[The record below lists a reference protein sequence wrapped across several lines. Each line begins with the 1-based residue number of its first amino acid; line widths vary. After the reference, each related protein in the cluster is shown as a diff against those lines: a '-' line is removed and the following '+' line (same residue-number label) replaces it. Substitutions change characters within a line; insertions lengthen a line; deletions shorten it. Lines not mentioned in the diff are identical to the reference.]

1 MLTRNCLGITS
12 LVAGGLI
19 AGCSSDSST
28 SPKDNIADA
37 TGITTN
43 ACVYD
48 GYTAMQGA
56 GGETLCLDTE
66 GTLAFW
72 INADGTYGFPEA
84 SQVNSGESGSTENA
98 STEQPE
104 TNTNEGAATSSDSTA
119 VIDNP
124 TKDSTGSGATNETLS
139 CTTDK
144 ALYTV
149 NGISYYRTADGSL
162 YYFDADCNKTS
173 LSAVEPASSSSVNSE
188 GSEAASSASLPG
200 RSSSSEATTPV
211 SSSSNTT
218 PVSSSSNATPN
229 SSADVTPNSS
239 ATVVT
244 PSNGSVPTITYAASG
259 ATVENNNNCVTVT
272 GGEVVITCAGDY
284 DFSGSY
290 SGADAQ
296 IRVYSP
302 KSDSGVY
309 LNLRGLTLT
318 NTADAPIYSQ
328 MSSKTFVVPKN
339 GTTNTLSD
347 GSTRTK
353 SYTYVNSNNETKVDT
368 TGACIYAKD
377 DLTIKG
383 EGTLIVKGNY
393 NNGIHTSNDLRFKNG
408 IVTVTAKNNGL
419 KGKESVSISG
429 GTLNITTSGGDGIKS
444 DTDDATDLA
453 AGKGSIEITGGEI
466 TINSKYDGITAN
478 NIVNIANGEGTTPSI
493 KITAGGGHTCLS
505 DPTTSS
511 GNSGGMGGPGGF
523 GMGGSSCSADS
534 SSKGIKADSNIVIS
548 GGSIDI
554 NSRDD
559 GVHSDGNITI
569 SGGVTTIATDD
580 DGVHSEK
587 ALYIKDNAIVRVT
600 LAYEGFESP
609 DMNLEGGITSVIT
622 TDDGWNAAGGTSTS
636 TGGNTGR
643 GGFPGGGGFGGGS
656 TGNLK
661 VTGGYHYV
669 YVGTGDTDGV
679 DSNGGIS
686 ITGGVIIV
694 ECRMNGGMGGMVDS
708 DGTTSISNNAKLLG
722 FGTNNSEEGTQ
733 YSVSFN
739 TNSYYGTSSIAFKPS
754 FSGSKMVSSVGQ
766 PSAIS
771 SVSGMTKTC
780 FDKDETKCVYTK

>member
-1 MLTRNCLGITS
+1 MLTRKCLGITS

-28 SPKDNIADA
+28 NPKDNLADV
-37 TGITTN
+37 TNNVTN

-56 GGETLCLDTE
+56 SGETLCLDTE

-84 SQVNSGESGSTENA
+84 SQGSTENNA
-98 STEQPE
+98 QETDSTNNGSTDNGPTEQPE
-104 TNTNEGAATSSDSTA
+104 PNPSEGVTVPSD
-119 VIDNP
+119 
-124 TKDSTGSGATNETLS
+124 KS
-139 CTTDK
+139 CTAEA

-149 NGISYYRTADGSL
+149 NGISYYRNADGSI
-162 YYFDADCNKTS
+162 YYFDANCNKTS
-173 LSAVEPASSSSVNSE
+173 LSVVEPASSSSVNSE
-188 GSEAASSASLPG
+188 GPETAASSASRPG
-200 RSSSSEATTPV
+200 LSSSSEATP
-211 SSSSNTT
+211 
-218 PVSSSSNATPN
+218 
-229 SSADVTPNSS
+229 VTPNSS
-239 ATVVT
+239 AEVAPNSSASVVT

-408 IVTVTAKNNGL
+408 IVTITAKNNGL

-429 GTLNITTSGGDGIKS
+429 GTLNITTSDGDGIKS
-444 DTDDATDLA
+444 DADDATDLA

-478 NIVNIANGEGTTPSI
+478 NAIIVADGESTSPTI
-493 KITAGGGHTCLS
+493 KVTSGGGQTCLS
-505 DPTTSS
+505 QSSS
-511 GNSGGMGGPGGF
+511 GNGGGMGGGMGF
-523 GMGGSSCSADS
+523 GMGGSSCSPDS
-534 SSKGIKADSNIVIS
+534 SMKGFKADSNIAIS
-548 GGSIDI
+548 GGVIEI

-559 GVHSDGNITI
+559 GIHSDGTITLT
-569 SGGVTTIATDD
+569 GGKMTIKSDD
-580 DGVHSEK
+580 DGVHAEK
-587 ALYIKDNAIVRVT
+587 ALYVKDNANVNVT
-600 LAYEGFESP
+600 MAYEGMESP
-609 DMNLEGGITSVIT
+609 DMNFEGGITSVIT
-622 TDDGWNAAGGTSTS
+622 TDDGWNAAGGTSTT

-643 GGFPGGGGFGGGS
+643 GGPGGGWGGPGGGS
-656 TGNLK
+656 TGKLT
-661 VTGGYHYV
+661 VTGGYHYI

-679 DSNGGIS
+679 DSNGDIN

-708 DGTTSISNNAKLLG
+708 DGTTTIKGAKLLG

-733 YSVSFN
+733 YSVNFTTSN
-739 TNSYYGTSSIAFKPS
+739 YYGTSEIAFKPS

-766 PSAIS
+766 PGVVN
-771 SVSGMTKTC
+771 SVSGMNKTC
-780 FDKDETKCVYTK
+780 FGDDESRCVYTK

>member
-1 MLTRNCLGITS
+1 
-12 LVAGGLI
+12 
-19 AGCSSDSST
+19 
-28 SPKDNIADA
+28 
-37 TGITTN
+37 
-43 ACVYD
+43 
-48 GYTAMQGA
+48 MQGA
-56 GGETLCLDTE
+56 SGETLCLNTE
-66 GTLAFW
+66 GTLAFG
-72 INADGTYGFPEA
+72 INADGSYGFPEA
-84 SQVNSGESGSTENA
+84 LQADSGETGSTENP
-98 STEQPE
+98 STEPSE
-104 TNTNEGAATSSDSTA
+104 TNTDTSSTVVNDSTA
-119 VIDNP
+119 QGTQP
-124 TKDSTGSGATNETLS
+124 TVTPKDSTQNGSTSETS

-149 NGISYYRTADGSL
+149 NGVSYYKNDDGSL

-173 LSAVEPASSSSVNSE
+173 LTVATPASSSSVSASE
-188 GSEAASSASLPG
+188 GNETAASSSS
-200 RSSSSEATTPV
+200 RSRQSSSSEAETPA
-211 SSSSNTT
+211 SSSSI
-218 PVSSSSNATPN
+218 ALPN
-229 SSADVTPNSS
+229 SSADVAPSSS

-290 SGADAQ
+290 SGSDAQ

-353 SYTYVNSNNETKVDT
+353 TFTYVNSNNETKVDT

-393 NNGIHTSNDLRFKNG
+393 NNGIHTSNDLRVKNG
-408 IVTVTAKNNGL
+408 LITVTAKNNGL

-429 GTLNITTSGGDGIKS
+429 GTLNITTTAGDGIKS

-453 AGKGSIEITGGEI
+453 AGKGSIEITGGDI

-478 NIVNIANGEGTTPSI
+478 NIVNIANGESTTPSI

-511 GNSGGMGGPGGF
+511 GNGGGMGGGFGGGF

-548 GGSIDI
+548 GGSIEI

-559 GVHSDGNITI
+559 GVHSEGNITI

-600 LAYEGFESP
+600 IAYEGFESP

-622 TDDGWNAAGGTSTS
+622 TDDGWNAAGGTSST

-661 VTGGYHYV
+661 VTGGYHYI
-669 YVGTGDTDGV
+669 YVGTGDTDGI
-679 DSNGGIS
+679 DSNGGITIS
-686 ITGGVIIV
+686 GGVIIV
-694 ECRMNGGMGGMVDS
+694 ECRMSGGMGGMVDS
-708 DGTTSISNNAKLLG
+708 DGTTTISSNAKLLG

-733 YSVSFN
+733 YNVSFN

-780 FDKDETKCVYTK
+780 FDKDETRCVYVK

>member
-1 MLTRNCLGITS
+1 MLTRKCLGITS
-12 LVAGGLI
+12 LVTFGLI
-19 AGCSSDSST
+19 AGCSSDDSST
-28 SPKDNIADA
+28 TPKDDLADVTENTA
-37 TGITTN
+37 N

-48 GYTAMQGA
+48 GYTAMLGVN
-56 GGETLCLDTE
+56 GETLCLDTE

-72 INADGTYGFPEA
+72 INSDGSYGFPEA
-84 SQVNSGESGSTENA
+84 SQDSETLNDSSTNDDAGS
-98 STEQPE
+98 STP
-104 TNTNEGAATSSDSTA
+104 ND
-119 VIDNP
+119 
-124 TKDSTGSGATNETLS
+124 SGAIYLT
-139 CTTDK
+139 CTSEK
-144 ALYTV
+144 ALYTI
-149 NGISYYRTADGSL
+149 NGISYYKDTDGSL

-173 LSAVEPASSSSVNSE
+173 LTVAAPASSSSISE
-188 GSEAASSASLPG
+188 GSETGASSASQPVQ
-200 RSSSSEATTPV
+200 SSSSETTASV
-211 SSSSNTT
+211 SSSSD
-218 PVSSSSNATPN
+218 ATPN
-229 SSADVTPNSS
+229 SSATASS
-239 ATVVT
+239 SSVVST
-244 PSNGSVPTITYAASG
+244 SNGKVPTISYSASG
-259 ATVENNNNCVTVT
+259 ATVENNNSCVAVT

-318 NTADAPIYSQ
+318 NTADAPIYAQ
-328 MSSKTFVVPKN
+328 MASKTFVVPKN

-347 GSTRTK
+347 GSSRTK
-353 SYTYVNSNNETKVDT
+353 TFTYTNSNNETKVDT
-368 TGACIYAKD
+368 TSACIYAKD

-393 NNGIHTSNDLRFKNG
+393 NNGIHTSNDLRVKNG
-408 IVTVTAKNNGL
+408 LITVTAKNNGL

-429 GTLNITTSGGDGIKS
+429 GTLNITTTVGDGIKS

-453 AGKGSIEITGGEI
+453 AGKGSIEITGGDI

-478 NIVNIANGEGTTPSI
+478 NIVSIANGESTTPSI

-511 GNSGGMGGPGGF
+511 GNNGGMGGFP

-548 GGSIDI
+548 GGSIEI

-559 GVHSDGNITI
+559 GVHSEGNITI

-600 LAYEGFESP
+600 IAYEGFESP

-622 TDDGWNAAGGTSTS
+622 TDDGWNAAGGTSST

-661 VTGGYHYV
+661 VTGGYHYI
-669 YVGTGDTDGV
+669 YVGTGDTDGI
-679 DSNGGIS
+679 DSNGGITIS
-686 ITGGVIIV
+686 GGVIIV
-694 ECRMNGGMGGMVDS
+694 ECRMSGGMGGMVDS
-708 DGTTSISNNAKLLG
+708 DGTTTISSNAKLLG

-733 YSVSFN
+733 YNVSFN

-780 FDKDETKCVYTK
+780 FDKDETRCVYTK